1 METHRL
7 YGDSYGLT
15 MGVIEQVAQQ
25 GLACVTHMNLEVSTT
40 HCGDCSAVTLA
51 YLTHKPMKSLA
62 FPFSMTCIGSAP
74 TVLVWHTLKGLP
86 TCLHVYNNICIIGC
100 SLPKEDTL

>member
-40 HCGDCSAVTLA
+40 HYG
-51 YLTHKPMKSLA
+51 LTMG
-62 FPFSMTCIGSAP
+62 I
-74 TVLVWHTLKGLP
+74 LVQ
-86 TCLHVYNNICIIGC
+86 
-100 SLPKEDTL
+100 